1 MLDWRRGSIAGTY
14 VKAQHQDS
22 SGLIFR
28 QRSRSRNDV
37 DSGSPVKILQDDRD
51 EMKVEMKV
59 LS

>member
-28 QRSRSRNDV
+28 QRSRSRNDG
-37 DSGSPVKILQDDRD
+37 DSGSPSRYYRTIETKWR
-51 EMKVEMKV
+51 
-59 LS
+59 